1 MKRTRLFLIAV
12 MAVMPMMAFAG
23 KAKVLK
29 IDFKN
34 PIAERKAGGSS
45 LDLMS
50 IVNGTPGS
58 VTLLSYINAIDAAAQ
73 DKNIG
78 MIYMT
83 PENVSCGTAQ
93 LEELRAA
100 LERFRKAGK
109 PIVAYCENFSNGSYY
124 LASVADKVIL
134 DPAAES
140 MITGVGTQMIFL
152 KDVLD
157 ALGVDVQLIRHGKY
171 KAAGEMYTRSEASPE
186 NRLQNEA
193 LVGSIWNTI
202 STQIAASRGCTP
214 EQFNQW
220 VENLDMI
227 NANDYKDKG
236 LVDETWYKDEVD
248 KYLCEQNGVNKISEV
263 SFVKINKY
271 ASKLK
276 KGSRKNKI
284 AVVYAD
290 GEIVIE
296 GSDADIVGS
305 KMANTL
311 RKVREDKKVKAVVFR
326 VNSPGG
332 SAQAAEAIRH
342 ELQLLRAEKPV
353 IVSFGDYAASGGYW
367 ISAESDYIFS
377 DYNTLTGS
385 IGVFGLIPSV
395 GNAIRKNLKV
405 NIETVGTTSHSDMMS
420 GMRKLNDQE
429 VKYVQRQIEK
439 IYDDFTSLVSNG
451 RGMSKDSVDA
461 IGQGRIWSGSDAIR
475 IGLVDKQ
482 GGIQDAIDYA
492 AQKVGLS
499 KEDYRLSIYPVA
511 KDVSLLQMLSGGAS
525 DDPEETLT
533 TSVESQPSLID
544 LFPAI
549 ARMRELSAPSIWLVS
564 EKKNYFCSAFL
575 KGTRFARRA
584 WRNW

>member
-1 MKRTRLFLIAV
+1 MKKVRSFIIAV
-12 MAVMPMMAFAG
+12 MAVLPMMAFAG

-34 PIAERKAGGSS
+34 PIAERKVGGSS
-45 LDLMS
+45 MELMS
-50 IVNGTPGS
+50 IVNGTPNS

-134 DPAAES
+134 DPASES

-227 NANDYKDKG
+227 HAADYKAKG

-248 KYLCEQNGVNKISEV
+248 KYLCEQNGVSKISEV

-290 GEIVIE
+290 GEIVNS

-311 RKVREDKKVKAVVFR
+311 RKVRDDKKVKAVVFR

-429 VKYVQRQIEK
+429 VEYIQRQIEK

-461 IGQGRIWSGSDAIR
+461 IGQGRVWSGADAMR

-533 TSVESQPSLID
+533 TSVESQPSLTD

-549 ARMRELSAPSIWLVS
+549 ARMRELRTPSMMLRMESMMEI
-564 EKKNYFCSAFL
+564 K
-575 KGTRFARRA
+575 
-584 WRNW
+584 

>member
-1 MKRTRLFLIAV
+1 
-12 MAVMPMMAFAG
+12 MMAFAG

-227 NANDYKDKG
+227 NATDYKDKG

-533 TSVESQPSLID
+533 TSVESQPSLTD

-549 ARMRELSAPSIWLVS
+549 ARMRELSAPSMMLRMESMMEI
-564 EKKNYFCSAFL
+564 K
-575 KGTRFARRA
+575 
-584 WRNW
+584 

>member
-12 MAVMPMMAFAG
+12 MAVMPMMVFAG

-58 VTLLSYINAIDAAAQ
+58 VTLLSYISAIDAAAQ

-134 DPAAES
+134 DPASES

-186 NRLQNEA
+186 NRLQNEV
-193 LVGSIWNTI
+193 LVGSIWKTI

-227 NANDYKDKG
+227 HAADYKDKG

-248 KYLCEQNGVNKISEV
+248 KYLCEQNGVSKISEV

-290 GEIVIE
+290 GEIVNS

-311 RKVREDKKVKAVVFR
+311 RKVRDDKKVKAVVFR

-429 VKYVQRQIEK
+429 VEYIQRQIEK

-461 IGQGRIWSGSDAIR
+461 IGQGRVWSGADAMR

-511 KDVSLLQMLSGGAS
+511 KEVSLLQMLSGGAS

-533 TSVESQPSLID
+533 TSVESQPSLTD

-549 ARMRELSAPSIWLVS
+549 ARMRELRTPSMMLRMESMMEI
-564 EKKNYFCSAFL
+564 K
-575 KGTRFARRA
+575 
-584 WRNW
+584 

>member
-1 MKRTRLFLIAV
+1 MKKLRLFIIAV
-12 MAVMPMMAFAG
+12 LAVMPMMAFAG

-34 PIAERKAGGSS
+34 PIAERKSGGSS
-45 LDLMS
+45 MDLMS

-58 VTLLSYINAIDAAAQ
+58 VTLLSYISAIDAAAQ

-134 DPAAES
+134 DPASES

-186 NRLQNEA
+186 NRLQNEV
-193 LVGSIWNTI
+193 LVGSIWKTI

-227 NANDYKDKG
+227 HAADYKAKG

-290 GEIVIE
+290 GEI
-296 GSDADIVGS
+296 
-305 KMANTL
+305 
-311 RKVREDKKVKAVVFR
+311 
-326 VNSPGG
+326 
-332 SAQAAEAIRH
+332 
-342 ELQLLRAEKPV
+342 
-353 IVSFGDYAASGGYW
+353 
-367 ISAESDYIFS
+367 
-377 DYNTLTGS
+377 
-385 IGVFGLIPSV
+385 
-395 GNAIRKNLKV
+395 
-405 NIETVGTTSHSDMMS
+405 
-420 GMRKLNDQE
+420 
-429 VKYVQRQIEK
+429 
-439 IYDDFTSLVSNG
+439 SLC
-451 RGMSKDSVDA
+451 RRRDCKF
-461 IGQGRIWSGSDAIR
+461 R
-475 IGLVDKQ
+475 IGCRYRRLQDGQHPAQ
-482 GGIQDAIDYA
+482 G
-492 AQKVGLS
+492 
-499 KEDYRLSIYPVA
+499 
-511 KDVSLLQMLSGGAS
+511 
-525 DDPEETLT
+525 T
-533 TSVESQPSLID
+533 
-544 LFPAI
+544 
-549 ARMRELSAPSIWLVS
+549 
-564 EKKNYFCSAFL
+564 
-575 KGTRFARRA
+575 
-584 WRNW
+584 

>member
-1 MKRTRLFLIAV
+1 MKKLRLFIVAV
-12 MAVMPMMAFAG
+12 LAVMPMMAFAG

-34 PIAERKAGGSS
+34 PIAERKSGGSS
-45 LDLMS
+45 MDLMS

-58 VTLLSYINAIDAAAQ
+58 VTLLSYISAIDAAAQ

-134 DPAAES
+134 DPASES

-186 NRLQNEA
+186 NRLQNEV
-193 LVGSIWNTI
+193 LVGSIWKTI

-227 NANDYKDKG
+227 HAADYKAKG

-248 KYLCEQNGVNKISEV
+248 KYLAEQNGVSKISEV

-290 GEIVIE
+290 GEIVNS

-311 RKVREDKKVKAVVFR
+311 RKVRDDKKVKAVVFR

-429 VKYVQRQIEK
+429 VEYVQRQIEK

-461 IGQGRIWSGSDAIR
+461 IGQGRVWSGADAMR

-511 KDVSLLQMLSGGAS
+511 KEVSLLQMLSGGAS

-533 TSVESQPSLID
+533 TSVESQPSLTD

-549 ARMRELSAPSIWLVS
+549 ARMRELRTPSMMLRMESMMEI
-564 EKKNYFCSAFL
+564 K
-575 KGTRFARRA
+575 
-584 WRNW
+584 

>member
-186 NRLQNEA
+186 NRLQNEV
-193 LVGSIWNTI
+193 LVGSIWKTI

-227 NANDYKDKG
+227 NATDYKDKG

-429 VKYVQRQIEK
+429 VEYIQRQIEK

-461 IGQGRIWSGSDAIR
+461 IGQGRVWSGADAMR

-533 TSVESQPSLID
+533 TSVESQPSLTD

-549 ARMRELSAPSIWLVS
+549 ARMRELSAPSMMLRMESMMEI
-564 EKKNYFCSAFL
+564 K
-575 KGTRFARRA
+575 
-584 WRNW
+584 

>member
-227 NANDYKDKG
+227 NANDYKVKG

-533 TSVESQPSLID
+533 TSVESQPSLTD

-549 ARMRELSAPSIWLVS
+549 ARMRELSAPSMMLRMESMMEI
-564 EKKNYFCSAFL
+564 K
-575 KGTRFARRA
+575 
-584 WRNW
+584 